1 MGVNWQERR
10 TGSAMAEGEAGSRT
24 RDQGQPG
31 WGGGRGW
38 WVVGAADLSKA
49 VLGPAPGTLK
59 MSGWGIGRMA
69 DVPRAAG
76 TDWAVAWGSRRS
88 DCQAQEAREASSHLA
103 LCCETP

>member
-1 MGVNWQERR
+1 MPGQGRR
-10 TGSAMAEGEAGSRT
+10 QEAGPGT
-24 RDQGQPG
+24 RDSQAGE
-31 WGGGRGW
+31 GGRGW
-38 WVVGAADLSKA
+38 GVVGAADLSKA

-59 MSGWGIGRMA
+59 MSGWGTGRMA

-76 TDWAVAWGSRRS
+76 TDWAVAWGSTRS